1 MKAYKITWKRINWT
15 KAYSFERDGVGAEGT
30 IYSINKEEGFKN
42 IPEDA
47 YTPYTQV
54 EEIEILDELNEY
66 IPFSWL
72 QKYYLEAP
80 VQDKPALF
88 EMLELLETL

>member
-1 MKAYKITWKRINWT
+1 MKAYKITWKKINWT
-15 KAYSFERDGVGAEGT
+15 KAYGLGRDEVEAEGT
-30 IYSINKEEGFKN
+30 IYSINKEEGFKR

-47 YTPYTQV
+47 YMPYTQV
-54 EEIEILDELNEY
+54 GEIEILDELNEY

-80 VQDKPALF
+80 IQDKPALF
-88 EMLELLETL
+88 EMIEILETL